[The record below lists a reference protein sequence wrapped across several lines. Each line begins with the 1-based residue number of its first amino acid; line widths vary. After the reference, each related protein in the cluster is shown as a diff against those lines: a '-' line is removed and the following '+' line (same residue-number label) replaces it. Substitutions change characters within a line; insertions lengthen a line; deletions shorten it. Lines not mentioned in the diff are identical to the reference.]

1 MEERRFRL
9 MTANLLNG
17 RAKADDLRRV
27 IDLVEPD
34 LVATQELGP
43 DAAEVLADRFPHH
56 ELRPE
61 LDHRGHG
68 IASRLPAGFG
78 EIPLPW
84 RPGLWARLEIG
95 SRRAIFASVH
105 MRNAVT
111 PPWWRSVRIR
121 ARQLEALFEW
131 VERVVEEDEVFVLA
145 GDMNASPAWPV
156 YRRLA
161 ERWDDLVFDFAEE
174 SGSSA
179 EPTWGWRPG
188 WPRVLRIDHVFGRG
202 ARVVGYRVEAVR
214 GSDHAAVVVDL
225 QLTGIG

>member
-17 RAKADDLRRV
+17 RAEAGDLRRV

-95 SRRAIFASVH
+95 SRRAVFASVH

-174 SGSSA
+174 SGSRA

>member
-17 RAKADDLRRV
+17 RAEAGDLRRV

-95 SRRAIFASVH
+95 SRRAVFASVH

-174 SGSSA
+174 SGSRA

-202 ARVVGYRVEAVR
+202 ARVVGSRVEPVR

>member
-1 MEERRFRL
+1 MDKPVRL
-9 MTANLLNG
+9 MTANLLND
-17 RAKADDLRRV
+17 RADPGSLAGILDRF
-27 IDLVEPD
+27 EPD
-34 LVATQELGP
+34 LVVTQELGP

-61 LDHRGHG
+61 LDHKGNG
-68 IASRLPAGFG
+68 IAGRLPALFG

-95 SRRAIFASVH
+95 THRAVFASVH

-121 ARQLEALFEW
+121 GRQLDALFEW
-131 VERVVEEDEVFVLA
+131 ADGFVHEDEVFVLA

-161 ERWDDLVFDFAEE
+161 ERWDDLVAASAAED
-174 SGSSA
+174 GTKA
-179 EPTWGWRPG
+179 IPTWGWRPG
-188 WPRVLRIDHVFGRG
+188 WPRMLRIDHVFGSG
-202 ARVVGYRVEAVR
+202 ARVVRSVVEPVR
-214 GSDHAAVVVDL
+214 GSDHAALVVDL
-225 QLTGIG
+225 ELDR